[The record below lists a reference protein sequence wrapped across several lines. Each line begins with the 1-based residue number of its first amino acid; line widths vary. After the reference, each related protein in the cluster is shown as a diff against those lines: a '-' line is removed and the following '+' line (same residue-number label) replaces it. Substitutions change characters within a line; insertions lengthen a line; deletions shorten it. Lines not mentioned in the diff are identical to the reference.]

1 MAYTVAQ
8 IAARAFTAVAARI
21 TDAIHDASLSDDA
34 QGAYDTATGV
44 YAITTTT
51 AIGRAVV
58 ASEKAIPDIFP
69 AYIAGPADEL
79 ILLEGFTACRENMRL
94 TFAGWVRTVTQV
106 QDIVNAGSLF
116 YVVARKVSVGAN
128 EQPSLVAGPGDEW

>member
-1 MAYTVAQ
+1 MTTVAA
-8 IAARAFTAVAARI
+8 IAAEAFAAVALEV
-21 TDAIHDASLSDDA
+21 TDAIHAASLSEDT
-34 QGAYDTATGV
+34 QGAYDTATGA

-51 AIGRAVV
+51 ATGRAVV
-58 ASEKAIPDIFP
+58 ASETPVNDIFP

-79 ILLEGFTACRENMRL
+79 ILLEGFTAARENMRL

-116 YVVARKVSVGAN
+116 YVVARKVSVGPN